1 MWKLRVI
8 RFAIN
13 AFRSFLSFPPAGEV
27 FDHMLKRLS
36 CRKQKRWWSA
46 YILFYRRM
54 DTEQCQFSLRLN
66 ELVLSNANISS
77 NLMRTS
83 SSLALIKQNSGDS
96 EQQQR
101 SKLVDTNPGEFYL
114 RIPTPIRRS
123 VQRQNIKFMH
133 MRNQFNSE
141 YFNFIKQ
148 LTSSNHDQLLNQFSN
163 FMNSDAKEDSLKENY
178 PNGPASLAVKED
190 PKSSNDQLANQAKQQ
205 IEISLLCTKLL
216 SKFLFTTCFHTKK
229 SLRGS
234 TIEWYEILTMHLR
247 TAPVIRAWFAHNILI
262 EPSRFSEYLLEC
274 ISTDI
279 RNVFAKL
286 VMFISHYALL
296 DGPNCQVEIELDDGV
311 DLMQCGQ
318 PLSDYIMQLVL
329 DLIKKDAMDRHL
341 NQYYNQY
348 FNLFYQ
354 YCMTSREA
362 RGQLI
367 RLSLPTKFMNLAL
380 DENIIPSLKTQY
392 SEFGRLHQV
401 VSVLVR
407 SCDVSSRCKTA
418 SADLT
423 VQPNP
428 YAFDNGQYICA
439 LPPDAADLLF
449 NKTNYVKKVIEE
461 ATNLE
466 ETFLFLKYC
475 CFENP
480 RMSKLVLDDLTW
492 HVTYYYDNELKPHL
506 DLLLHILFMQDS
518 WQRIRIINALNGTT
532 PNEKEG
538 ILDTILRDKIHYQKR
553 AYQCIKFLVNLFS
566 NCEVSSSILKT
577 EQEIREKY
585 VQAVNF
591 LSEELDRHSLG
602 SNQYNYNWQSN
613 EGNNNTYR
621 LFRSN
626 SAKHTLAKAITFC
639 PKEEPPAKE
648 RSNSCGGSPSE
659 TSAPIKPKVEFKPN
673 NSITVESGASI
684 SNSITESH
692 PLLHQQTESAAIT
705 KMASEFNQKVTVSS
719 EKDGKK
725 KEDFIKYLLEN
736 CDREK
741 AADQQ
746 QQQEA
751 ATSPQEEEQPD
762 SPKKFFKSSEI

>member
-1 MWKLRVI
+1 
-8 RFAIN
+8 
-13 AFRSFLSFPPAGEV
+13 
-27 FDHMLKRLS
+27 MLKRLS

-83 SSLALIKQNSGDS
+83 SSSALIKQNSGDS
-96 EQQQR
+96 EQR

-133 MRNQFNSE
+133 MRNQFNAE

-148 LTSSNHDQLLNQFSN
+148 LTSSNHDQLLNQFSSN
-163 FMNSDAKEDSLKENY
+163 FTNSDTKEDSLKESY
-178 PNGPASLAVKED
+178 PNGPAGRED
-190 PKSSNDQLANQAKQQ
+190 SKSSSDQLVDQAKQQ

-247 TAPVIRAWFAHNILI
+247 TSPVIRAWFAHNILI

-296 DGPNCQVEIELDDGV
+296 DGPNCQVEIELDDGY
-311 DLMQCGQ
+311 DLVQCGQ

-329 DLIKKDAMDRHL
+329 DLIKKDPMDRHL

-407 SCDVSSRCKTA
+407 SCDISSRCKTA
-418 SADLT
+418 SNEPV

-461 ATNLE
+461 ATNLDD
-466 ETFLFLKYC
+466 TFLFLKYC
-475 CFENP
+475 CYENP

-492 HVTYYYDNELKPHL
+492 HVAFYYDNELKPHL
-506 DLLLHILFMQDS
+506 DLLLHILFMPDS
-518 WQRIRIINALNGTT
+518 WQRLRIINALNGST
-532 PNEKEG
+532 PTEKEG

-566 NCEVSSSILKT
+566 NCEVSLSVLKS
-577 EQEIREKY
+577 EPEIREKY

-639 PKEEPPAKE
+639 PKEEPQVKE

-659 TSAPIKPKVEFKPN
+659 TSTPIKPKVEVKMN
-673 NSITVESGASI
+673 NSVESAVNNPEGS
-684 SNSITESH
+684 
-692 PLLHQQTESAAIT
+692 PLLRQPTESAVRVIEL
-705 KMASEFNQKVTVSS
+705 ASEFDQKATVNSDE
-719 EKDGKK
+719 EKN
-725 KEDFIKYLLEN
+725 KEFIMSLIEKG
-736 CDREK
+736 DREK
-741 AADQQ
+741 ADQQ
-746 QQQEA
+746 QQE
-751 ATSPQEEEQPD
+751 ATSPPDEEQPD
-762 SPKKFFKSSEI
+762 SPFYKSSEI